1 MMLRNKLTSAIL
13 LILSVEF
20 VRKQPQSNIEN
31 RRSKICAVHIQGL
44 KDVLTV
50 KNITEETIMSRV
62 FTIHWA
68 EVKSESSKSTKNSRF
83 SSALTLKCDDI
94 FEVISIFL
102 EQVVWIDIENYQA
115 SV

>member
-1 MMLRNKLTSAIL
+1 MLRNKLTSAIL

-62 FTIHWA
+62 FTIH
-68 EVKSESSKSTKNSRF
+68 
-83 SSALTLKCDDI
+83 
-94 FEVISIFL
+94 
-102 EQVVWIDIENYQA
+102 
-115 SV
+115 